1 MNPRTFNLMNKTAK
15 VTELASDGL
24 AASNFGQG
32 SGIGKVASSIEGA
45 TSAASLAKDVY
56 QGASKIMPSVNK
68 VMGGLAEAS
77 QIAKGAGN
85 ILGAASKAAPIASL
99 GSMALQ
105 GIDVARDPA
114 ANKAATMDLANKGAL
129 GRAFEGFSNP
139 VKTIAGTG
147 QLLGEL
153 ASLTYNNSLDSYKN
167 KTASIQKPG
176 NLLGKY
182 NSPTSNS
189 GNRLPPYQIKEPLS
203 IARK

>member
-15 VTELASDGL
+15 VTGLASDGL

-85 ILGAASKAAPIASL
+85 VLGAVSKAAPIASA
-99 GSMALQ
+99 GSMILQ
-105 GIDVARDPA
+105 GADVIRDPA
-114 ANKAATMDLANKGAL
+114 ANKAATMELANKGAL
-129 GRAFEGFSNP
+129 SRAFEGFSNP
-139 VKTIAGTG
+139 IKTIAGTG

-153 ASLTYNNSLDSYKN
+153 ASVTYNNSLDSYKN
-167 KTASIQKPG
+167 QTASIQKPG
-176 NLLGKY
+176 SLLGKY

-189 GNRLPPYQIKEPLS
+189 ENRLPPYQIKEPLKL
-203 IARK
+203 ARK